1 MIQTNTFMS
10 MNKKLLLSSVLLLTN
25 LIFAGS
31 VLLAQQ
37 QISFTTGLEKGAE
50 FNLVLKSN
58 GKVTIEG
65 ATKKKT
71 NVYIVDAQTITLKGE
86 ILSFMCERGE
96 ISKIDLSQASSLEL
110 LTCNGNKLTELD
122 VSKNPL
128 LEEIVCFE
136 NEIKELDL
144 SQQPNL
150 KLIFCNN
157 NQLTKIVC
165 PQDNAEFAGLICYG
179 NLLKGEPVDDIVKQ
193 LPSRKGMEEPGV
205 LMFVDAQEDGN
216 ICTKKQVA
224 DAFEKG
230 WIVYDSMEMPYNGSD
245 DVSLQEIL
253 NQEQADIVTIYN
265 LRGERMQQLEPGVN
279 LICLSNGAVRKVIVK

>member
-1 MIQTNTFMS
+1 MS

-50 FNLVLKSN
+50 LNLVLKSN

-96 ISKIDLSQASSLEL
+96 ISKIDLSQAASLES

-136 NEIKELDL
+136 NQIKELDL
-144 SQQPNL
+144 SQQS
-150 KLIFCNN
+150 KLGVLFCNN
-157 NQLTKIVC
+157 NQLTKIIC
-165 PQDNAEFAGLICYG
+165 PPNNTLFGGLICYS
-179 NLLKGEPVDDIVKQ
+179 NRLKGAVVDDMIKQ
-193 LPSRKGMEEPGV
+193 LPDRRAMDDAGI
-205 LMFVDAQEDGN
+205 LMFIDVQGEDN
-216 ICTKKQVA
+216 VCTKKQVA
-224 DAFEKG
+224 DALQRG
-230 WIVYDSMEMPYNGSD
+230 WVVYDSMELLYEGSD

-253 NQEQADIVTIYN
+253 NQEQADIVAIYN

-279 LICLSNGAVRKVIVK
+279 LICLSNGTVRKVIVK